1 MDIFI
6 RVGSRQDMIRQRPLV
21 AITMYG
27 RISLRIY
34 AVLLKITEYEE
45 QEKMCISFWNSYYKI
60 NHDVT

>member
-1 MDIFI
+1 
-6 RVGSRQDMIRQRPLV
+6 MIRQRPLV